1 FSVVLS
7 VVCVVCA
14 SSVGV
19 AVAFFFSGFVVDS
32 FDDAFVDAWADAFVD
47 ACVDAFVDA
56 FVDAWADAFVD
67 AFAATWA
74 EAFVDAFVDSWADT
88 APAAKH
94 RIALKRPAATP
105 RRKSCAHA
113 RSRPPCMHANAR
125 RTEMV
130 PLRERGPSD
139 RSGLPQ
145 NPSHPPGIGML
156 VL

>member
-1 FSVVLS
+1 DA
-7 VVCVVCA
+7 C
-14 SSVGV
+14 
-19 AVAFFFSGFVVDS
+19 
-32 FDDAFVDAWADAFVD
+32 DDAFVDARAEAFVA
-47 ACVDAFVDA
+47 ACVDAFVGA
-56 FVDAWADAFVD
+56 FVDVFAATWAE

-74 EAFVDAFVDSWADT
+74 EAFVDAFVDSWADA

-130 PLRERGPSD
+130 PLRERGPSH